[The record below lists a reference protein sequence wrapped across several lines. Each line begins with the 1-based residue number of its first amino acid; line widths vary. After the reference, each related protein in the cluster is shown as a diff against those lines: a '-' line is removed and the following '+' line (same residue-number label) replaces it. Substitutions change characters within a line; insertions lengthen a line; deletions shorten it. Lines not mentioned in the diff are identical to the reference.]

1 MQGDAGRCGEMQ
13 GDAGRCREME
23 GDAGRWRGDAGRCR
37 EMQGDRLLGG
47 AQLVEL
53 AEEVAHR
60 PRHLRA
66 AQRAWEM
73 SGDVGEM

>member
-1 MQGDAGRCGEMQ
+1 MQGDL
-13 GDAGRCREME
+13 
-23 GDAGRWRGDAGRCR
+23 
-37 EMQGDRLLGG
+37 LLGG

-66 AQRAWEM
+66 AQRACEIR
-73 SGDVGEM
+73 GDVGRYREIEWRYRGDMAEARGSVYRAVVPCGGSA

>member
-1 MQGDAGRCGEMQ
+1 MQ
-13 GDAGRCREME
+13 
-23 GDAGRWRGDAGRCR
+23 GDAGRCR

-53 AEEVAHR
+53 AEQVAHG

-66 AQRAWEM
+66 AQRACEM
-73 SGDVGEM
+73 QGDVGET